1 MRLLHYIRND
11 KKTSI
16 LKLHS
21 PLGGRGLGGR
31 VIFQSKIKINSGR
44 DLFTKI

>member
-21 PLGGRGLGGR
+21 PLGGKGLGGR
-31 VIFQSKIKINSGR
+31 VSFQLSFSIFSQK
-44 DLFTKI
+44 